1 MNEDHSDVE
10 QHREL
15 ESNAH
20 NQMQSQNIPFSFRNM
35 HVDLKPKK
43 KNLKERKTSKAL
55 VDIRNEQSKLEF
67 IIAQRT

>member
-35 HVDLKPKK
+35 HVDLKPKE
-43 KNLKERKTSKAL
+43 KNL
-55 VDIRNEQSKLEF
+55 
-67 IIAQRT
+67 